1 MFELFHLQHPHWLWA
16 LLPLSLLLWLLLKSS
31 QHNNPWK
38 KVVDAHLLP
47 LLMAS
52 GGGQISRLPI
62 ILLAIAWLLSVLAL
76 ADPVWEKQPRPL
88 FQAQQARVIVLDLSR
103 SMYIT
108 DIKPSRLVRARF
120 KLLDVLTLTEETE
133 TGLVVFAGDAFV
145 VSPLTRDAKTI
156 NNLITALEPSI
167 MPIQGSRA
175 DLGLEKAAELLAQAG
190 VTKGEVLLIADGFD
204 DQQTIEAAKMLQ
216 AKGYTLSV
224 LGIGTAEGGVLRGS
238 RGEVLHTRTG
248 ESVNVTFDSE
258 AMQQLA
264 AAGGGRYST
273 LTSGDDD
280 LNHLL
285 PSGINPL
292 NHNETEATDQKS
304 DSWKSEGPYLVLL
317 LLPLAALA
325 FRRGWLLSVMLLVG
339 IALPPE
345 PAMAFGWDDLWQRRD
360 QQTVNALQQGDFQR
374 ATELANDPALKGTA
388 AYRQKDY
395 ESALEAFSTQ
405 QGANGNYNR
414 GNALAQL
421 GRYQEAI
428 EAYDE
433 ALKQAPNMED
443 AKLNRAEVE
452 RLLQQQ
458 EQQKQD
464 QEQNEEN
471 KEQQKQDQE
480 QNEENEENKE
490 GQKSESDNK
499 EEQQGEQDPSD
510 EQKEGK
516 PEEQKSEES
525 KASEEEKKG
534 EQQTAENEAS
544 DEKPEDQAEAEA
556 EPLNQEEQQAIEQ
569 WLRRIPDDPAGLLRR
584 KFKYQYSRRP
594 PRSGTGSDRP
604 W

>member
-1 MFELFHLQHPHWLWA
+1 VFELFHLQHPYWLWA
-16 LLPLSLLLWLLLKSS
+16 LLPLSLLLWLLLKPS

-47 LLMAS
+47 LLMMG

-62 ILLAIAWLLSVLAL
+62 ILLAIAWLLGVLAL

-88 FQAQQARVIVLDLSR
+88 FQTQQARVIVLDLSR
-103 SMYIT
+103 SMYTT

-190 VTKGEVLLIADGFD
+190 VAKGEILLIADGFD
-204 DQQTIEAAKMLQ
+204 DQQTIEVAKMLQ
-216 AKGYTLSV
+216 TKGYTLSV
-224 LGIGTAEGGVLRGS
+224 LGVGTAKGGVLRGS
-238 RGEVLHTRTG
+238 RGEILHTRTG

-258 AMQQLA
+258 AMQRLA
-264 AAGGGRYST
+264 TAGGGRYST

-325 FRRGWLLSVMLLVG
+325 FRRGWLLSVILLVG
-339 IALPPE
+339 IALPPQ

-360 QQTVNALQQGDFQR
+360 QQSINALQQGDFQR

-388 AYRQKDY
+388 AYRQKNY

-405 QGANGNYNR
+405 PGANGKYNR

-428 EAYDE
+428 DAYDE
-433 ALKQAPNMED
+433 ALKQDPNMED

-458 EQQKQD
+458 KQQEQQEQQEQD
-464 QEQNEEN
+464 QKQNGEN
-471 KEQQKQDQE
+471 KEEQE
-480 QNEENEENKE
+480 KKE
-490 GQKSESDNK
+490 GQKSENDS
-499 EEQQGEQDPSD
+499 EEKQKGEQDPSD

-525 KASEEEKKG
+525 KTSEEEKKG
-534 EQQTAENEAS
+534 EPQAAESEAA
-544 DEKPEDQAEAEA
+544 DEKPEDEAEA

-594 PRSGTGSDRP
+594 PRSGTGSDQP